1 MQNIDS
7 TPIWFELNTA
17 DEAKAQH
24 FYAATTGWMTGWT
37 IAPSPMVEHGDYLIA
52 GAPDDA
58 AIAGIAPPSE
68 RASALRLPASGC
80 DGSIIA

>member
-1 MQNIDS
+1 MI
-7 TPIWFELNTA
+7 
-17 DEAKAQH
+17 
-24 FYAATTGWMTGWT
+24 GWT

-52 GAPDDA
+52 GAPDGA
-58 AIAGIAPPSE
+58 AITGIAPPSE